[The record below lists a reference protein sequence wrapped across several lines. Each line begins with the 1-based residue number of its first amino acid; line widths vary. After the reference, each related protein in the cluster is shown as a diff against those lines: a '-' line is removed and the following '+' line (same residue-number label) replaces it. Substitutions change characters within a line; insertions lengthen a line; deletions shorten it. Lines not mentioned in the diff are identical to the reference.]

1 MNFVITRETLL
12 SALQTIAGVVERN
25 PTPAILANLLLEN
38 SDEGLRLTVQDEEM
52 QLMTTVEGDFGE
64 AGSTTL
70 PARTLLDIAQL
81 LKPKAEQP
89 EPELTFSFAEEGQAT
104 IVSGR
109 RRWVL
114 ATLPTDEFPQI
125 ELEEGDLTLAIQQGL
140 LKALLEKT
148 TFAMA
153 QQDIRYYLNG
163 LLLEAQPDRL
173 RAVATDGHRL
183 AWAETELALPVKE
196 VKQLI
201 IPRKGAQELS
211 KLLMDSDAEA
221 AIRMTENHIC
231 VDLGQHV
238 FVSKLID
245 GRFPDY
251 ARVVPEQGE
260 TPVVAEREALLAALG
275 CARVIIEKS
284 SGSGVRVSLS
294 KDTLKVVGRK
304 DLEEGEDEIDV
315 EYAGDEME
323 LGFNATYL
331 KEAVEHI
338 RTDSVN
344 ITVSSPKSGCLL
356 VPHAPNGGSD
366 AKYVVMP
373 LLL

>member
-1 MNFVITRETLL
+1 MNFVINRETLS
-12 SALQTIAGVVERN
+12 SALQTIIGVVERN

-38 SDEGLRLTVQDEEM
+38 SDKGLRLTAQDEEM
-52 QLMTTVEGDFGE
+52 QLTTTVEGDFGE

-70 PARTLLDIAQL
+70 PARKLLDIAL
-81 LKPKAEQP
+81 SLEP
-89 EPELTFSFAEEGQAT
+89 EKEDELTFSFAEEGQAT

-109 RRWVL
+109 SRFVL
-114 ATLPTDEFPQI
+114 ATLPADEFPQI
-125 ELEEGDLTLAIQQGL
+125 ELEKGDIALAIQQGL

-173 RAVATDGHRL
+173 RTVATDGHRL
-183 AWAETELALPVKE
+183 AWAETEFALPVKE
-196 VKQLI
+196 AKQLI

-221 AIRMTENHIC
+221 AIRMTESHIC

-260 TPVVAEREALLAALG
+260 TPVVAKREDLEKALNKAT
-275 CARVIIEKS
+275 RVLSTEKS
-284 SGSGVRVSLS
+284 NGIRVSLS
-294 KDTLKVVGRK
+294 KDTLRAVGRS
-304 DLEEGEDEIDV
+304 DSDEAATAIDV

-323 LGFNATYL
+323 LGFKAAYL
-331 KEAVEHI
+331 REAVNHI

-356 VPHAPNGGSD
+356 VPHAPNGGGSD

>member
-1 MNFVITRETLL
+1 MNFVIIRETLL

-25 PTPAILANLLLEN
+25 PTPTILVNLLLEN
-38 SDEGLRLTVQDEEM
+38 SDKGLRLTAQDEEM
-52 QLMTTVEGDFGE
+52 QLTTTVEGDFGE

-70 PARTLLDIAQL
+70 PVRKLLDIAQSL
-81 LKPKAEQP
+81 QP
-89 EPELTFSFAEEGQAT
+89 EADLTFSFAEGQAT

-109 RRWVL
+109 SRFVL
-114 ATLPTDEFPQI
+114 ATLPADEFPQI
-125 ELEEGDLTLAIQQGL
+125 ELEEGDIAIAIQQGL

-148 TFAMA
+148 AFAMA

-163 LLLEAQPDRL
+163 LLLEAQPERL

-183 AWAETELALPVKE
+183 AWAETELALPVEE

-201 IPRKGAQELS
+201 IPRKGAHELS
-211 KLLMDSDAEA
+211 KLLTDSDAEA
-221 AIRMTENHIC
+221 AIRMTENHIR

-260 TPVVAEREALLAALG
+260 TPVVAEREALLKTLNRAAILST
-275 CARVIIEKS
+275 EKS
-284 SGSGVRVSLS
+284 HGVRVSLS
-294 KDTLKVVGRK
+294 KDTLRAVGRS
-304 DLEEGEDEIDV
+304 DSEEAEDEIDV
-315 EYAGDEME
+315 EYSGDEME
-323 LGFNATYL
+323 LGFNAVYL
-331 KEAVEHI
+331 REAVDHI

-356 VPHAPNGGSD
+356 VPHVPNGGESD

>member
-12 SALQTIAGVVERN
+12 SALQTIASVVERN
-25 PTPAILANLLLEN
+25 PSLPIRSNLLLEN
-38 SDEGLRLTVQDEEM
+38 SDKGLRLTAQDEEM
-52 QLMTTVEGDFGE
+52 QLTTAVEGDFGE
-64 AGSTTL
+64 TGSTTL
-70 PARTLLDIAQL
+70 PTRTLLDFAL
-81 LKPKAEQP
+81 SLDP
-89 EPELTFSFAEEGQAT
+89 EDELTFSFAEEQAT

-109 RRWVL
+109 SRLVL
-114 ATLPTDEFPQI
+114 ATLPADDFPQF
-125 ELEEGDLTLAIQQGL
+125 ELDEGDAAIAIQQGL

-153 QQDIRYYLNG
+153 QQDIRFYLNG
-163 LLLEAQPDRL
+163 VLLEAQPDRL

-183 AWAETELALPVKE
+183 AWAETEFALPVQE

-201 IPRKGAQELS
+201 IPRKGALELS
-211 KLLMDSDAEA
+211 KLLLDSDAEV
-221 AIRMTENHIC
+221 AIRMTENNIRA
-231 VDLGQHV
+231 DLGQHV
-238 FVSKLID
+238 FVSKLIE

-260 TPVVAEREALLAALG
+260 TPVVAERDVLLKAL
-275 CARVIIEKS
+275 ARVKPVLSPEKS
-284 SGSGVRVSLS
+284 NGVRVGLS
-294 KDTLKVVGRK
+294 KDNLRAQSRG
-304 DLEEGEDEIDV
+304 DLGEASTEINV

-323 LGFNATYL
+323 LGFNALYL

-356 VPHAPNGGSD
+356 MPHVPEGGSD
-366 AKYVVMP
+366 AKYVIMP

>member
-1 MNFVITRETLL
+1 MNFVINRETLL
-12 SALQTIAGVVERN
+12 AALQTIVGVVERN
-25 PTPAILANLLLEN
+25 PMSPILTNLLLEN
-38 SDEGLRLTVQDEEM
+38 SDAGLRLTVQDEEM
-52 QLMTTVEGDFGE
+52 QLTTTIAGDFGE

-70 PARTLLDIAQL
+70 PARKLLAAAQSL
-81 LKPKAEQP
+81 RRP
-89 EPELTFSFAEEGQAT
+89 EAELTFSFAEEQAT

-109 RRWVL
+109 SRFVL
-114 ATLPTDEFPQI
+114 ATLPADEFPQI
-125 ELEEGDLTLAIQQGL
+125 DREDGDAAIVVQQGL

-153 QQDIRYYLNG
+153 QQDIRHYLNG

-211 KLLMDSDAEA
+211 KLLMDSDDEA
-221 AIRMTENHIC
+221 AIRMTENNIC

-260 TPVVAEREALLAALG
+260 TPVVAERKKLLDALG
-275 CARVIIEKS
+275 TAKSILPSEKS
-284 SGSGVRVSLS
+284 NGVRISLS
-294 KDTLKVVGRK
+294 KDTLRALGR
-304 DLEEGEDEIDV
+304 DDPNEGEDSMDV

-323 LGFNATYL
+323 LGFNASYL
-331 KEAVEHI
+331 SEAVDHI

-356 VPHAPNGGSD
+356 MPHAPEGGSD
-366 AKYVVMP
+366 AKYVIMP

>member
-1 MNFVITRETLL
+1 MNFVINRETLL
-12 SALQTIAGVVERN
+12 SALQTINGVVERN

-38 SDEGLRLTVQDEEM
+38 SDAGLRLTAQDEEM
-52 QLMTTVEGDFGE
+52 QLTTTVEGDFGE

-70 PARTLLDIAQL
+70 PMRKLLASTQSL
-81 LKPKAEQP
+81 
-89 EPELTFSFAEEGQAT
+89 EPEAELSFSFAEEGQAT

-109 RRWVL
+109 SRFVL
-114 ATLPTDEFPQI
+114 ATLPAEEFPQI
-125 ELEEGDLTLAIQQGL
+125 ELEEGDIAIAIQQGL

-148 TFAMA
+148 AFAMA

-183 AWAETELALPVKE
+183 AWAETELALSVKE
-196 VKQLI
+196 IKQLI
-201 IPRKGAQELS
+201 VPRKGALELS
-211 KLLMDSDAEA
+211 KLLMDSDSEA
-221 AIRMTENHIC
+221 AIRMTEKHIY

-260 TPVVAEREALLAALG
+260 TPVVAEREALRKALNR
-275 CARVIIEKS
+275 ASILSTEKS
-284 SGSGVRVSLS
+284 NGVRVSLS
-294 KDTLKVVGRK
+294 KDTLRALGRS
-304 DLEEGEDEIDV
+304 DPEEAADEIDV

-323 LGFNATYL
+323 LGFNAVYL
-331 KEAVEHI
+331 LEAVNHI

-356 VPHAPNGGSD
+356 VPHAPDGGGSD

>member
-1 MNFVITRETLL
+1 MNFVINRETLL
-12 SALQTIAGVVERN
+12 AALQTIIGVVERN
-25 PTPAILANLLLEN
+25 PMSPILVNLLLEN
-38 SDEGLRLTVQDEEM
+38 SDKGLRLTVQDEEM
-52 QLMTTVEGDFGE
+52 QLTTTVEGDFGE
-64 AGSTTL
+64 ADSTTL
-70 PARTLLDIAQL
+70 PARKLLDITQSLQSEA
-81 LKPKAEQP
+81 
-89 EPELTFSFAEEGQAT
+89 ELTFSFAEGQAT

-109 RRWVL
+109 SRFVL
-114 ATLPTDEFPQI
+114 ATLPAMEFPQI
-125 ELEEGDLTLAIQQGL
+125 DLEEGAITIVVQQGL

-153 QQDIRYYLNG
+153 QQDIRHYLNG

-173 RAVATDGHRL
+173 RAVATAGHRL
-183 AWAETELALPVKE
+183 AWAETELALSVKE

-201 IPRKGAQELS
+201 IPRKGALELS
-211 KLLMDSDAEA
+211 KLLTDSDDEA
-221 AIRMTENHIC
+221 AIRMTENNIC

-260 TPVVAEREALLAALG
+260 TPVVVAREALRLALTRASILST
-275 CARVIIEKS
+275 EKS
-284 SGSGVRVSLS
+284 NGVRVSLS
-294 KDTLKVVGRK
+294 KDTLRALGRS
-304 DLEEGEDEIDV
+304 DSEEAEDEIDM

-323 LGFNATYL
+323 LGFNASYL
-331 KEAVEHI
+331 LEAVNHI

-356 VPHAPNGGSD
+356 MPHVPEGGSD

>member
-1 MNFVITRETLL
+1 MNFVITRETLS

-25 PTPAILANLLLEN
+25 PTLAILSNLLLEN
-38 SDEGLRLTVQDEEM
+38 SDKGLRLTVQDEEM
-52 QLMTTVEGDFGE
+52 QLTTTIEGDFGE

-70 PARTLLDIAQL
+70 PVRKLLYIAADAL
-81 LKPKAEQP
+81 RAKN
-89 EPELTFSFAEEGQAT
+89 ELTFSFAEGQAT

-109 RRWVL
+109 SRFVL

-125 ELEEGDLTLAIQQGL
+125 ELEKGDTAFAIEQGL

-183 AWAETELALPVKE
+183 AWAEAELALPVKE
-196 VKQLI
+196 AKQLI
-201 IPRKGAQELS
+201 IPRKGAMELS

-221 AIRMTENHIC
+221 SIRMTENHIC

-260 TPVVAEREALLAALG
+260 TPVVAEREALLGALK
-275 CARVIIEKS
+275 CANFISITEKT
-284 SGSGVRVSLS
+284 SGVRVSLS
-294 KDTLKVVGRK
+294 KDTLRAVGSN

-323 LGFNATYL
+323 LGFNVTYL
-331 KEAVEHI
+331 KDAVEHI

-356 VPHAPNGGSD
+356 VPHVPNGGGSD

>member
-1 MNFVITRETLL
+1 MNFVINRETLL
-12 SALQTIAGVVERN
+12 SALQTIDSVVERN
-25 PTPAILANLLLEN
+25 PTLPIRSNLLLEN
-38 SDEGLRLTVQDEEM
+38 SDEGLRLTAQDEEM
-52 QLMTTVEGDFGE
+52 QLTTTVTGDFGE

-70 PARTLLDIAQL
+70 PARKLLDFAQK
-81 LKPKAEQP
+81 LKKPEAE
-89 EPELTFSFAEEGQAT
+89 LSCSFTEEQMT

-109 RRWVL
+109 SRFVL
-114 ATLPTDEFPQI
+114 ATLPADEFPEF
-125 ELEEGDLTLAIQQGL
+125 ELDEGDTAIVIQQGL
-140 LKALLEKT
+140 LKALLENT

-201 IPRKGAQELS
+201 IPRKGALELS

-221 AIRMTENHIC
+221 AIRMTENNIH

-260 TPVVAEREALLAALG
+260 TPVVAEREKLQETLELATAGLS
-275 CARVIIEKS
+275 AEKS
-284 SGSGVRVSLS
+284 NNGIRVSLS
-294 KDTLKVVGRK
+294 KDTLRAQGRS
-304 DLEEGEDEIDV
+304 DSADSEDEIDV

-323 LGFNATYL
+323 LGFNASYL
-331 KEAVEHI
+331 LEAVNHI

-344 ITVSSPKSGCLL
+344 ITVSSPKSGCLV
-356 VPHAPNGGSD
+356 VPHVPDGESD

>member
-1 MNFVITRETLL
+1 MNFVINRETLL
-12 SALQTIAGVVERN
+12 AALQTIASVVERN
-25 PTPAILANLLLEN
+25 PTLPIRSNLLLEN
-38 SDEGLRLTVQDEEM
+38 SDKGLRLTAQDEEM
-52 QLMTTVEGDFGE
+52 QLTTTVEGDFGE

-70 PARTLLDIAQL
+70 PTRKLLDIAQSL
-81 LKPKAEQP
+81 QP
-89 EPELTFSFAEEGQAT
+89 EADLSCSFTEEQTT

-109 RRWVL
+109 SRFVL
-114 ATLPTDEFPQI
+114 ATLPAEEFPQF
-125 ELEEGDLTLAIQQGL
+125 ELDEGDIAIDIQQGL

-148 TFAMA
+148 AFAMA

-183 AWAETELALPVKE
+183 AWAETELALTVKE

-201 IPRKGAQELS
+201 IPRKGALELS
-211 KLLMDSDAEA
+211 KLLVDSDAEA
-221 AIRMTENHIC
+221 AIRMTENNIH

-238 FVSKLID
+238 YVSKLID

-260 TPVVAEREALLAALG
+260 TPVVAEREALRQALIRAAILST
-275 CARVIIEKS
+275 EKS
-284 SGSGVRVSLS
+284 HGIRVSLS
-294 KDTLKVVGRK
+294 KDTLRAQGRS
-304 DLEEGEDEIDV
+304 DSEEAADEIDV

-323 LGFNATYL
+323 LGFNASYL
-331 KEAVEHI
+331 LEAVNHI

-344 ITVSSPKSGCLL
+344 ITVSSPKSGCLV
-356 VPHAPNGGSD
+356 VPHVPDGESD

>member
-1 MNFVITRETLL
+1 MNFVINRETLL
-12 SALQTIAGVVERN
+12 AALQTIVGVVERN
-25 PTPAILANLLLEN
+25 PMSPILVNLLLEN
-38 SDEGLRLTVQDEEM
+38 SDKGLRLTAQDEEM
-52 QLMTTVEGDFGE
+52 QLTTTIDGDFGE

-70 PARTLLDIAQL
+70 PAHKLLGITQGL
-81 LKPKAEQP
+81 RPKAEQP
-89 EPELTFSFAEEGQAT
+89 EPELTFSFAEEQAT

-109 RRWVL
+109 DRFLLAVL
-114 ATLPTDEFPQI
+114 PADEFPQI
-125 ELEEGDLTLAIQQGL
+125 DREEGDVAIVVQQGL

-153 QQDIRYYLNG
+153 QQDIRHYLNG

-211 KLLMDSDAEA
+211 KLLTDSDDEA
-221 AIRMTENHIC
+221 AIRMTENNIC

-260 TPVVAEREALLAALG
+260 TPVVAKREDLLQALG
-275 CARVIIEKS
+275 KVQPIFS
-284 SGSGVRVSLS
+284 SGKSAGVRVSLS
-294 KDTLKVVGRK
+294 KDALRAQSRENS
-304 DLEEGEDEIDV
+304 DEGEAPIDV

-323 LGFNATYL
+323 LGFNASYL
-331 KEAVEHI
+331 SEAVDHI

-356 VPHAPNGGSD
+356 MPHAPEGGSD
-366 AKYVVMP
+366 AKYVIMP

>member
-1 MNFVITRETLL
+1 MNFVITKETLL
-12 SALQTIAGVVERN
+12 AALQTIIGVVERN
-25 PTPAILANLLLEN
+25 PSRPILVNLLLEN
-38 SDEGLRLTVQDEEM
+38 SDEGLRLTAQDEEM
-52 QLMTTVEGDFGE
+52 QLTTTIAGDFGE
-64 AGSTTL
+64 SGSTTL
-70 PARTLLDIAQL
+70 PARKLFDAIQSF
-81 LKPKAEQP
+81 E
-89 EPELTFSFAEEGQAT
+89 EPEAELSCSFAEEQVT

-109 RRWVL
+109 TRFVL
-114 ATLPTDEFPQI
+114 ATLPVDEFPEF
-125 ELEEGDLTLAIQQGL
+125 ELDEGDTAIVIQQGL

-148 TFAMA
+148 AFAMA

-201 IPRKGAQELS
+201 IPRKGALELS

-221 AIRMTENHIC
+221 AIRMTENNVR

-260 TPVVAEREALLAALG
+260 TPVVAERAKLLRALG
-275 CARVIIEKS
+275 TAKAVLSTEKS
-284 SGSGVRVSLS
+284 SGVRVSLS
-294 KDTLKVVGRK
+294 KDTLRAQGR
-304 DLEEGEDEIDV
+304 DDPNEGEKSIDV

-323 LGFNATYL
+323 LGFNVLYL
-331 KEAVEHI
+331 SEAVKHI

-356 VPHAPNGGSD
+356 VPHAPDGGSD

>member
-1 MNFVITRETLL
+1 MNFVITREALL
-12 SALQTIAGVVERN
+12 SALQIIHGVVERN
-25 PTPAILANLLLEN
+25 PTPVILSNLLLEN
-38 SDEGLRLTVQDEEM
+38 SNEGLRLTVQDEEM
-52 QLMTTVEGDFGE
+52 QLTTTVEGNFGE
-64 AGSTTL
+64 AGATTL
-70 PARTLLDIAQL
+70 PERELLDIAQK
-81 LKPKAEQP
+81 LKSED
-89 EPELTFSFAEEGQAT
+89 ETELTFSFAEEGQAT
-104 IVSGR
+104 IVAGR
-109 RRWVL
+109 SRFVL

-125 ELEEGDLTLAIQQGL
+125 ELEEGDIAIAIQQGL

-148 TFAMA
+148 AFAMA

-196 VKQLI
+196 VQQLI
-201 IPRKGAQELS
+201 IPRKGALELS

-260 TPVVAEREALLAALG
+260 TPVVAKREKLEETVNKATTVLSN
-275 CARVIIEKS
+275 EKS
-284 SGSGVRVSLS
+284 NGIRVSLG
-294 KDTLKVVGRK
+294 KDTLKAVGRR
-304 DLEEGEDEIDV
+304 DSNEAAASMDV

-323 LGFNATYL
+323 LGFNASYL
-331 KEAVEHI
+331 LEAVNHI

-356 VPHAPNGGSD
+356 VPHAPDGGGSD

>member
-12 SALQTIAGVVERN
+12 AALQTIISVVERN
-25 PTPAILANLLLEN
+25 PSLPIRSNLFLEN
-38 SDEGLRLTVQDEEM
+38 SAEGLRLTVQDEEM
-52 QLMTTVEGDFGE
+52 QLTTTVEGDFGE
-64 AGSTTL
+64 AGSATL
-70 PARTLLDIAQL
+70 PARTLLERARPLDTGD
-81 LKPKAEQP
+81 
-89 EPELTFSFAEEGQAT
+89 ELAFSFAEEQAT

-109 RRWVL
+109 RRFVL
-114 ATLPTDEFPQI
+114 PTLPADEFPQF
-125 ELEEGDLTLAIQQGL
+125 ELDEGDGAIAIQQGL
-140 LKALLEKT
+140 LKALLENT

-153 QQDIRYYLNG
+153 LQDIRFYLNG

-201 IPRKGAQELS
+201 IPRKGAVELS

-221 AIRMTENHIC
+221 AIRMTENNIR

-260 TPVVAEREALLAALG
+260 TPVVAERDRLLQELAIVKPDASNERSPG
-275 CARVIIEKS
+275 I
-284 SGSGVRVSLS
+284 RVSLS
-294 KDTLKVVGRK
+294 KDTLQLQSRG
-304 DLEEGEDEIDV
+304 DSEAFAEMNV

-323 LGFNATYL
+323 LGFNALYL
-331 KEAVEHI
+331 REAVDHI

-356 VPHAPNGGSD
+356 MPHVPDGESD
-366 AKYVVMP
+366 AKYVIMP

>member
-12 SALQTIAGVVERN
+12 AALQTIDSVVERN
-25 PTPAILANLLLEN
+25 PSLPIRSNLLLEN
-38 SDEGLRLTVQDEEM
+38 SAEGLRLTAQDEEM
-52 QLMTTVEGDFGE
+52 QLTTIVEGDFGE
-64 AGSTTL
+64 SGSTTL
-70 PARTLLDIAQL
+70 PTRKLLRFAQEL
-81 LKPKAEQP
+81 NKPEA
-89 EPELTFSFAEEGQAT
+89 ELTFSFTEEQMT

-109 RRWVL
+109 TRFAL
-114 ATLPTDEFPQI
+114 STLPSEEFPQF
-125 ELEEGDLTLAIQQGL
+125 ELDEGDIAIGIQQGL

-153 QQDIRYYLNG
+153 QQDIRFYLNG

-201 IPRKGAQELS
+201 IPRKGALELS

-221 AIRMTENHIC
+221 TIRMTENNIH

-260 TPVVAEREALLAALG
+260 TPVVAEREKLREALG
-275 CARVIIEKS
+275 IAATGLSDEKS
-284 SGSGVRVSLS
+284 NGIRVSLS
-294 KDTLKVVGRK
+294 KDTLRAHGHS
-304 DLEEGEDEIDV
+304 DLADATDQIDV

-331 KEAVEHI
+331 TDAVAHI

-356 VPHAPNGGSD
+356 MPHVPDGESD
-366 AKYVVMP
+366 AKYVIMP